1 LGDQATSQQY
11 IDILKLNYPNLVKSN
26 GEVNLRAARKEGS
39 WVNRATLG
47 LLGRESKTV
56 QVKDEAN
63 SDTEQRSLTN
73 RLSFGLFDKPETEQA
88 APAQPVI
95 NVNLENNNTN
105 QQKQSS
111 GGGTNTIIKEKTT
124 VVEKAAP
131 AAPAEKKEE
140 PKKKDETDSPW

>member
-88 APAQPVI
+88 APAPTAAP
-95 NVNLENNNTN
+95 E
-105 QQKQSS
+105 
-111 GGGTNTIIKEKTT
+111 
-124 VVEKAAP
+124 AP
-131 AAPAEKKEE
+131 AATENKPSWKNRLSFGLFDKPEANNSSE
-140 PKKKDETDSPW
+140 DDAAN